1 MEKNKIEQMFGE
13 WVEVSN
19 IGGDEAA
26 SGYASHM
33 TENAVVLP
41 PNESRVDGR
50 DGVRELIKQFT
61 HADEFKVTFAPTNI
75 DILSD
80 GATAHAIGTYDLSL
94 KDETG
99 NVISDRGKFFD
110 VLEKQEDGS
119 WKCSVAMWNSDIA
132 AE

>member
-1 MEKNKIEQMFGE
+1 M
-13 WVEVSN
+13 
-19 IGGDEAA
+19 
-26 SGYASHM
+26 
-33 TENAVVLP
+33 
-41 PNESRVDGR
+41 
-50 DGVRELIKQFT
+50 IKQFT
-61 HADEFKVTFAPTNI
+61 HADEFKVTFEPTNI

-80 GATAHAIGTYDLSL
+80 GSTAHAIGTYDLSL
-94 KDETG
+94 KDDSG

>member
-1 MEKNKIEQMFGE
+1 MEKNAIEQMFGE

-19 IGGDEAA
+19 KGGDEAA
-26 SGYASHM
+26 SGYASYV
-33 TENAVVLP
+33 TENAVILP

-50 DGVRELIKQFT
+50 DSVRELIKQFT
-61 HADEFKVTFAPTNI
+61 HADEFKVMFAPTNI

-80 GATAHAIGTYDLSL
+80 GTTAHAIGVYELSMR
-94 KDETG
+94 DDAG
-99 NVISDRGKFFD
+99 GVISDKGKFFD

-119 WKCSVAMWNSDIA
+119 WKCSVGMWNSDIA